1 MWMYILA
8 PIMAAIL
15 IILLGYLS
23 LSMLFGW
30 LIDSL
35 PDRERK
41 S

>member
-1 MWMYILA
+1 MWMYVLA

-30 LIDSL
+30 LDDQL
-35 PDRERK
+35 DFRERNK
-41 S
+41 